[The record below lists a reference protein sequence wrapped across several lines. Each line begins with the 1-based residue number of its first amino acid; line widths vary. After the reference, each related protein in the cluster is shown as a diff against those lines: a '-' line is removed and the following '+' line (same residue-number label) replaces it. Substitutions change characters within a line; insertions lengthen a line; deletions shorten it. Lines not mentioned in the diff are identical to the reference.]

1 VFGIFFVDL
10 CPFCVHHIN
19 SLPMYYNNSNFP
31 FFIYKISDEQKS
43 VDEILENYSFLRNQ
57 PDFINTFIN
66 NIDLKV
72 GQDLFLYLFTTIPA
86 LIFST
91 EEKFKL
97 NKPHSTKFNEP
108 TDFRTLVNIRINL
121 KQIHNYLEE
130 LKDHELI
137 ESVDSK
143 KVIHELVLFV
153 NNYLFF
159 QLKKLLKETSIGT
172 SNQFLDIIKTE
183 RKVAKYSEE
192 IAHSNSLTENQIQ
205 RKQDFIDSYL
215 HGFCTDDNNV
225 IELIRKDLLHMNS
238 IANQKKRLWQ
248 LIENGIV
255 FDESATS
262 TQQNE
267 LMLFL
272 YTDVIYKL
280 FFSYL
285 DTHEKSSFDMKE
297 KFRDFKKKLQK

>member
-1 VFGIFFVDL
+1 
-10 CPFCVHHIN
+10 
-19 SLPMYYNNSNFP
+19 MYYNNSNFP
-31 FFIYKISDEQKS
+31 FFIYKISDEQKT
-43 VDEILENYSFLRNQ
+43 VDELLENYSFLRNQ

-86 LIFST
+86 FIFST
-91 EEKFKL
+91 EEKFEL
-97 NKPHSTKFNEP
+97 IKPHSTKFNEP

-137 ESVDSK
+137 ETVDSEK
-143 KVIHELVLFV
+143 IIHDLVLFV

-183 RKVAKYSEE
+183 RKVEKYIEE

-238 IANQKKRLWQ
+238 ITNQKKRL
-248 LIENGIV
+248 LHIIESNIV
-255 FDESATS
+255 FTENATS
-262 TQQNE
+262 TQKN
-267 LMLFL
+267 LLFL
-272 YTDVIYKL
+272 PLFIEVIAKL
-280 FFSYL
+280 FFITVDS
-285 DTHEKSSFDMKE
+285 DDITIQEQKE
-297 KFRDFKKKLQK
+297 KLRFFLKRVRK